1 MAVVA
6 AAEDSVPLLLSSSD
20 MSRSATSPSSSSTSA
35 LLLSHQLW
43 YRGKLAS
50 WDSLAVKHK
59 RRASRSATSPACS
72 STTQCLSLI
81 CKSRSVIWSLGTSRE
96 NQCHIAESASLD
108 AILDFLESVTEEYEM
123 KYVWM
128 HPEQRYTLIR
138 VKKRGYWEPLDDPN
152 PRKSNGKRSATIINA
167 SSFF

>member
-1 MAVVA
+1 SFLMAVVA
-6 AAEDSVPLLLSSSD
+6 AAEDLVPLLLSTSD

-50 WDSLAVKHK
+50 WDSLAVEHK

-81 CKSRSVIWSLGTSRE
+81 CKSRSVIWSLGTSRYLSLILIFFCGFAL
-96 NQCHIAESASLD
+96 NLFFWYSITMIFCSLTTLQNYFIA
-108 AILDFLESVTEEYEM
+108 
-123 KYVWM
+123 
-128 HPEQRYTLIR
+128 
-138 VKKRGYWEPLDDPN
+138 
-152 PRKSNGKRSATIINA
+152 
-167 SSFF
+167 